1 MVAEAYKA
9 KSVPKSDWI
18 QKLENLLTTLK
29 IYRDVEN
36 AAMERI
42 CTILESKE
50 IVISTEEIKEVES
63 DHIRER
69 MAEARKAREQEE
81 KEQVL
86 QGQKEREE
94 EMVCQR

>member
-1 MVAEAYKA
+1 MEMVAEAYKA

-50 IVISTEEIKEVES
+50 IVISTENRAFFQSFCPIS
-63 DHIRER
+63 FFI
-69 MAEARKAREQEE
+69 
-81 KEQVL
+81 
-86 QGQKEREE
+86 
-94 EMVCQR
+94 

>member
-42 CTILESKE
+42 CNILESKE
-50 IVISTEEIKEVES
+50 IVISTENGAFFQSFCPNPFFI
-63 DHIRER
+63 
-69 MAEARKAREQEE
+69 
-81 KEQVL
+81 
-86 QGQKEREE
+86 
-94 EMVCQR
+94 